1 MVLSCGIFLEG
12 AGVVKL
18 VSNEILSSKEAI
30 IPILNISLFKRE
42 GRGRVRYMEGKRVRA
57 RQKENQRENL
67 STAPS
72 FYTEMKKIY
81 LGVNN
86 SKSLG
91 VA

>member
-1 MVLSCGIFLEG
+1 
-12 AGVVKL
+12 
-18 VSNEILSSKEAI
+18 
-30 IPILNISLFKRE
+30 
-42 GRGRVRYMEGKRVRA
+42 MEGKRVRA